1 MFMDLQTL
9 ANVADIVGAFL
20 VIVGVIF
27 GIIQIRYYRAERHE
41 NATMEIMRSFQSV
54 EFTNAL
60 RHINQYQSECRRCTE
75 QPVAQ
80 ELQESILLIT
90 TTLESI
96 GLMVY
101 RRLVPFRLVQQL
113 MGGSIQ
119 ASWGIL
125 QGFVEQTRELTGRP
139 SVYEWFQWLAEQLDR
154 YPEYLD
160 EVGAYEKFAQWK
172 PERK

>member
-1 MFMDLQTL
+1 MELSTL
-9 ANVADIVGAFL
+9 ANIADVIGAFL

-60 RHINQYQSECRRCTE
+60 RMINEYQTECLSCNE
-75 QPVAQ
+75 QSTTP
-80 ELQESILLIT
+80 ELQEAVLLIT

-119 ASWGIL
+119 ASWSIL
-125 QGFVEQTRELTGRP
+125 SSFVEQTRINTGRQ

-154 YPEYLD
+154 YPEFQD
-160 EVGAYEKFAQWK
+160 EVGAYEKYGDWR

>member
-1 MFMDLQTL
+1 MTLDTL

-27 GIIQIRYYRAERHE
+27 GVIQIRYYRAERHE
-41 NATMEIMRSFQSV
+41 NATMEIMRAFQTL
-54 EFTNAL
+54 EFTSAL
-60 RHINQYQSECRRCTE
+60 RMINQYQADCRRCSRT
-75 QPVAQ
+75 PVPP
-80 ELQESILLIT
+80 ELQEAMLLIT

-119 ASWGIL
+119 AAWSIL
-125 QGFVEQTRELTGRP
+125 REYVELTRQTTGRP

-154 YPEYLD
+154 HPEYLD
-160 EVGAYEKFAQWK
+160 EVGAYEKFSRWK
-172 PERK
+172 PERD

>member
-1 MFMDLQTL
+1 MDLQTI
-9 ANVADIVGAFL
+9 ANIAEILSAFL
-20 VIVGVIF
+20 VITGVIF
-27 GIIQIRYYRAERHE
+27 GVIQIRYYRAERHE

-60 RHINQYQSECRRCTE
+60 RMINEYQTECLSCNERPIT
-75 QPVAQ
+75 P
-80 ELQESILLIT
+80 ELQEAVLLIT

-119 ASWGIL
+119 ASWSIL
-125 QGFVEQTRELTGRP
+125 SSFVEQTRVNTGRP

-154 YPEYLD
+154 YPEFQD
-160 EVGAYEKFAQWK
+160 EVGAYEKYGDWR